1 VKDPREELPPDLVIE
16 RASLADIAG
25 IMEVERA
32 CFRQVWAPEQYANE
46 LLDRASSYCLVART
60 QGRVIGTAAM
70 TLVETEAHI
79 TSLAVRPPFQGR
91 GLGDRLLRRLLDHAR
106 RHGVHTIT
114 LEVRVSNAP
123 ALHLYRKHG
132 FRALGRRPHYY
143 TDTGEDA
150 LVMVRDEWGEEGV
163 PFPRGRD
170 PCGTKGG
177 MTPVA

>member
-1 VKDPREELPPDLVIE
+1 MRNGEPDRQTREPGEELPTDLVIE
-16 RASLADIAG
+16 RASLADIDG

-46 LLDRASSYCLVART
+46 LLDRASSYCLVARSA
-60 QGRVIGTAAM
+60 GRVIGTAAM
-70 TLVETEAHI
+70 TVVETEAHI

-91 GLGDRLLRRLLDHAR
+91 GLGNLLLQRLLDYAR
-106 RHGVHTIT
+106 RRGVETIT

-132 FRALGRRPHYY
+132 FRVLGRRPSYY

-150 LVMVRDEWGEEGV
+150 LVMEYI
-163 PFPRGRD
+163 PNA
-170 PCGTKGG
+170 C
-177 MTPVA
+177 